1 MSVWVC
7 EDLCASLRS
16 LACGCLAYSV
26 SVNVYESISVSFSV
40 SCSLALGGVRKLES
54 QEKSERINA
63 LHFCEFLSE
72 SVARS
77 RLASFKSFQLSLRE
91 LLRDLLKKQKAEQK
105 KQ

>member
-1 MSVWVC
+1 MC
-7 EDLCASLRS
+7 TLRQWHKHQATS
-16 LACGCLAYSV
+16 NFCLHVVMNV

-72 SVARS
+72 SLARAWLFS
-77 RLASFKSFQLSLRE
+77 
-91 LLRDLLKKQKAEQK
+91 KAFNFH
-105 KQ
+105 